1 MQLSCLTGIA
11 EPRFLIPLPKPAS
24 LSSVPPATQGR
35 SFVSQDTGLLSPSL
49 LTLPVGDSKLQCKV
63 STFPPNAPL
72 RMYLG
77 HVLKSQTPYIQL
89 EWGKSCL

>member
-1 MQLSCLTGIA
+1 M
-11 EPRFLIPLPKPAS
+11 
-24 LSSVPPATQGR
+24 
-35 SFVSQDTGLLSPSL
+35 SQDTDLLSPSL

-77 HVLKSQTPYIQL
+77 HVLKSIDYSI
-89 EWGKSCL
+89 SCTSFLRGLILTTSKTKRTA